1 MSFTLQNGY
10 LKIPGHQG
18 EFPSYKLERRWP
30 LSRRTELTDG
40 NISFETGKNKL
51 SISTRDLINKLK
63 LTNEE
68 IDFIREEPNPSQRSI
83 MLRNIVSF
91 KNNIE
96 KQERGSLLLSLFS
109 SPIHGDLRANH
120 PETFLEEIQKVLD
133 TGPISLAFL
142 VKSFEHLLKEEFSE
156 NFFVLGNKLLE
167 KICLEEDKTLL
178 QNGLDK
184 IREVLENISSENT
197 LSQDLRFS
205 LMLNS
210 IYRAH
215 NEISVAIES
224 SVARAESED
233 PIQKTSLRWLGSD
246 QAISDYLEL
255 ETWETYGDKAE
266 ACKRLIA
273 SFRTRRVKLDLSNL
287 NLTSLPFSLKKM
299 PWITDLDVSKN
310 MIQELS
316 PISGLKRLRAL
327 DLSFNLIGGNKGI
340 ANFQALDKLE
350 LLQSVK
356 LLYLRGNPRIL
367 EDRLRVDLKN
377 CDHIEWTDDW
387 ANHRI
392 FSKRPRELLRD
403 FWQRREQEFRR
414 LPETLESFSQM
425 SLSDTPREP
434 IIVLDN
440 PEAPEVLAN
449 HPLAL
454 QRLGLTELDITP
466 LIKKD
471 PNIISWLHRLA
482 IEEGF
487 KGFTKDAD
495 TLAMLAEKVPEIMQ
509 YALEN
514 EEFFEKVLK
523 YSLFQSAI
531 HCGDRTVY
539 YFNEIVRKMEL
550 FKAIGA
556 PLEDALPIFRK
567 YFSIA
572 LIKQEAERSI
582 KERTQE
588 MSLEEKKE
596 LENESLEVELDFLL
610 RFKEL
615 FKEEFTVPLALA
627 KGVFTST
634 GKETRED
641 FLIGAAQRIRDSL
654 ASPKDWIQYLATDS
668 EWRKYLLS
676 YRPEMQSPLEQ
687 EEQTFR
693 EIGMDELNSL
703 ELNSA
708 ELIKKFDELKQ
719 KDHKNTADFL
729 AKITEQ
735 VLTEQGL
742 LA

>member
-1 MSFTLQNGY
+1 M
-10 LKIPGHQG
+10 
-18 EFPSYKLERRWP
+18 
-30 LSRRTELTDG
+30 
-40 NISFETGKNKL
+40 
-51 SISTRDLINKLK
+51 
-63 LTNEE
+63 
-68 IDFIREEPNPSQRSI
+68 
-83 MLRNIVSF
+83 
-91 KNNIE
+91 
-96 KQERGSLLLSLFS
+96 
-109 SPIHGDLRANH
+109 
-120 PETFLEEIQKVLD
+120 
-133 TGPISLAFL
+133 
-142 VKSFEHLLKEEFSE
+142 
-156 NFFVLGNKLLE
+156 
-167 KICLEEDKTLL
+167 
-178 QNGLDK
+178 
-184 IREVLENISSENT
+184 
-197 LSQDLRFS
+197 
-205 LMLNS
+205 
-210 IYRAH
+210 
-215 NEISVAIES
+215 
-224 SVARAESED
+224 
-233 PIQKTSLRWLGSD
+233 
-246 QAISDYLEL
+246 
-255 ETWETYGDKAE
+255 
-266 ACKRLIA
+266 
-273 SFRTRRVKLDLSNL
+273 
-287 NLTSLPFSLKKM
+287 
-299 PWITDLDVSKN
+299 
-310 MIQELS
+310 
-316 PISGLKRLRAL
+316 
-327 DLSFNLIGGNKGI
+327 
-340 ANFQALDKLE
+340 
-350 LLQSVK
+350 
-356 LLYLRGNPRIL
+356 
-367 EDRLRVDLKN
+367 
-377 CDHIEWTDDW
+377 
-387 ANHRI
+387 
-392 FSKRPRELLRD
+392 RD

-434 IIVLDN
+434 IIVFDN

-514 EEFFEKVLK
+514 EAFFEKVLK

-588 MSLEEKKE
+588 MALEEKKE

-676 YRPEMQSPLEQ
+676 YRLEMQSPLEQ

-735 VLTEQGL
+735 SSNRTRSPSLIL
-742 LA
+742 SF